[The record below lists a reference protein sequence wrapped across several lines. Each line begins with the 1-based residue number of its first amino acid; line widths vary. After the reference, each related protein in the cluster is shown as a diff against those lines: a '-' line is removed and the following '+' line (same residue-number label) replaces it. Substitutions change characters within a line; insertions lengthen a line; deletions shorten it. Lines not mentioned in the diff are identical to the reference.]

1 MSTTNIITA
10 PVFDRDSYNVTIP
23 SVVGVGLILTT
34 LTARNADASDT
45 LVYSIIDGNDDGLF
59 GIDAVT
65 GAITVADVGVR
76 SEFTRYTLTVQVTD
90 SSGRIDTAELVLAN
104 QTLPGRGN
112 DKGRSLHADYGE
124 IGEIGYAYGGNDSV
138 FASASF
144 GGIMYGGSG
153 NDTMY
158 SQNPVYV
165 FYGGS
170 GLDRLTVADDFVN
183 NVFYGG
189 RDIDYLL
196 GGSGADFLDGGDGSD
211 VLEGRGGAD
220 IFVLDTNDSGSDV
233 IRFFNPGEGDK
244 IRIEVTDPTISTLE
258 ELLAHAGLRV
268 AVEHVDTLSFESFQP
283 EALAQIIHVKFP
295 YTNNATI
302 LDTAIYKVVGE
313 VDRIS
318 GGDDEI
324 VVVLKDFD
332 APLTY
337 SMFDVVLS
345 ILDSEAYSGAVS
357 EDAAIDSAI
366 LKITAN
372 NPSTTL
378 SYSIISGNDAGLF
391 AIDDTGQIALAN
403 TLDYET
409 APHHIIAVQVTDS
422 AGRTD
427 MAEVVINVLNV
438 NEHAPIFGADTY
450 DAEIIETAAK
460 GAAVLQV
467 VAADADRNE
476 RLDYAIISGDE
487 AGLFAIDDTGQITLA
502 DTLDYETAT
511 SHTLTVQA
519 TDSGGR
525 TDTAEVIITVANAND
540 ESPMFGAA
548 IYNAIIAENAVRGTV
563 LVQIDAADAD
573 ANDTLNYAITS
584 GNDDGLFSINADS
597 RQITLIGAL
606 DYETATSYTLGV
618 QVTDG
623 AGNTDTAE
631 VIVTVADVHE
641 NAPIFGMDIYETEIA
656 ESAAR
661 GTVLVQIAASDAD
674 IGDTLNYAITS
685 GNDDGLFSI
694 NTDSGQITL
703 IGALDYETATSH
715 TLGVQVTDSV
725 GRTDTAEVVV
735 TVNNVNEY
743 APIFDAPVY
752 NWVISEDVPPGTV
765 LVRVGA
771 TDADIGD
778 VLRYSITSG
787 NDAGLFSIHADSGD
801 ITTDGRLDYE
811 TTTSHTLGIQ
821 VTDSVGQTG
830 TAKVAVSVL
839 NVNEFT
845 PVFGMDIYEAEIV
858 DDAVRGTLIVRVDA
872 SDADADETLN
882 YSITGGNDAGLFS
895 INADNG
901 DITLIG
907 ALDYETATSHTLTVQ
922 VTDSI
927 AHADIAQVV
936 INVLNSNAFAPVF
949 GMDTYEAEIAE
960 NAARGTH
967 LVRVGATD
975 GDEGD
980 TLSYAITSGNDD
992 GLFNINADSGQI
1004 TLVSALD
1011 YETATSHTLG
1021 VLVTDSGGKTDTAEI
1036 VISVLNVNEHAPIF
1050 GKDIYETAI
1059 VENATT
1065 DTAILRVA
1073 ATDADVGDTLNY
1085 AITSGNDA
1093 RLFSINADSGQITL
1107 FGALDYETATSHTL
1121 GVQVTDSEGRTDTA
1135 AVVIS
1140 VLNVN
1145 EHAPIFGTIIT
1156 NQLVA
1161 ETVPTGTILMHVT
1174 ATDADAGDTLRY
1186 SITSGNDGGLFSIN
1200 VDSGQITLVSAL
1212 DYETATSHTLGVQV
1226 TDSGGRTDT
1235 AEIVISVLNVNEH
1248 APIFGKD
1255 IYETAI
1261 VETAAQDTAILRVAA
1276 TDADADTTLRY
1287 AITSGNDDGLFSIN
1301 VDSGQITLVGA
1312 LDYETAT
1319 SHTLIVQ
1326 VTDNANRTNAAEV
1339 VINVLNVNEHA
1350 PIFSDATYHAEVA
1363 EDAMRGTAVAQIVAS
1378 DADIGDVLRYAITS
1392 GNDDGLF
1399 NINTDSGQITLVGA
1413 LDYETATSHTLTIQ
1427 VTDSTGQTG
1436 TANLIVAVAD
1446 VDEGNLFFDEEIYL
1460 FPNIPETATTGYA
1473 IGSVSATDIDGDAL
1487 IYSIFAG
1494 NDAGL
1499 FAVDA
1504 TSGVMTIATPNQ
1516 VTNSATISMTLQV
1529 EDSAGHF
1536 DKVTVAV
1543 YDPAIRGT
1551 DNGDVITGVS
1561 TRDIIYGGAGADTLN
1576 GKGNA
1581 DSLYGGAGD
1590 DTLNGGD
1597 GADILSG
1604 GTGRDFLQGRRGNDV
1619 FVLNTAGG
1627 ENDGDVVIDFRGRGN
1642 DTLRIDVTDPAAIT
1656 NLAELE
1662 TSANLRI
1669 DKGRI
1674 SLPDFPSNSD
1684 HPSRVNTVIYHNNGT
1699 ATDRGDDI
1707 LLMVLEDFTGLNLNM
1722 IELI

>member
-1 MSTTNIITA
+1 MSTTNTITA

-45 LVYSIIDGNDDGLF
+45 LTYSIIDGNDAGLF

-76 SEFTRYTLTVQVTD
+76 SEFANYTLTVQVTD

-104 QTLPGRGN
+104 QVQSGLSDGN
-112 DKGRSLHADYGE
+112 DGVVDHSAIDYTYGGCDVIFGSNERS
-124 IGEIGYAYGGNDSV
+124 IIAYSGGGNDSIYYYDTSGV
-138 FASASF
+138 L
-144 GGIMYGGSG
+144 YGGSG
-153 NDTMY
+153 MDIMWAV
-158 SQNPVYV
+158 SQNSSAD
-165 FYGGS
+165 FLYGGD
-170 GLDRLTVADDFVN
+170 GM
-183 NVFYGG
+183 
-189 RDIDYLL
+189 DYLDSRL
-196 GGSGADFLDGGDGSD
+196 GNDYLDGGDDSD
-211 VLEGRGGAD
+211 VLSGGAGAD
-220 IFVLDTNDSGSDV
+220 TFVLDTNDSGIDIV
-233 IRFFNPGEGDK
+233 VDFNASAGDK
-244 IRIEVTDPTISTLE
+244 IRIEVTDSTISTLE
-258 ELLAHAGLRV
+258 ELLVYADLRV
-268 AVEHVDTLSFESFQP
+268 EPGHIDVSAAGFVAPTHMKGDCIDESLFMRLGDDP
-283 EALAQIIHVKFP
+283 GVV
-295 YTNNATI
+295 N
-302 LDTAIYKVVGE
+302 TAIYKVVGE

-318 GGDDEI
+318 DGDDE
-324 VVVLKDFD
+324 VVMLLLDFD

-345 ILDSEAYSGAVS
+345 ILDSETYSASLS
-357 EDAAIDSAI
+357 EGAAIDSVV
-366 LKITAN
+366 LKITAV
-372 NPSTTL
+372 NPSATL

-391 AIDDTGQIALAN
+391 TIDDTGQITLAN
-403 TLDYET
+403 MLDYEI
-409 APHHIIAVQVTDS
+409 APYHIMAVQVTDS

-476 RLDYAIISGDE
+476 RLDYAIISGDD

-703 IGALDYETATSH
+703 IGTLDYETATSH

-811 TTTSHTLGIQ
+811 TVTSHTLGIL

-839 NVNEFT
+839 NVNEFA

-882 YSITGGNDAGLFS
+882 YSITGGNDAGLFN
-895 INADNG
+895 INADSG

-936 INVLNSNAFAPVF
+936 INVLNANAFAPVF

-960 NAARGTH
+960 DATTDTVIIKVA
-967 LVRVGATD
+967 ATD
-975 GDEGD
+975 ADVGD
-980 TLSYAITSGNDD
+980 TLNYAITSGNDAR
-992 GLFNINADSGQI
+992 LFSINADSGQI
-1004 TLVSALD
+1004 ALFGALD
-1011 YETATSHTLG
+1011 YETATSYTLG
-1021 VLVTDSGGKTDTAEI
+1021 VLVTDSGGKTDTAEV
-1036 VISVLNVNEHAPIF
+1036 VISVLNVYEHAPIF
-1050 GKDIYETAI
+1050 RRDVYEAEI
-1059 VENATT
+1059 AEDATT
-1065 DTAILRVA
+1065 DTVIIKVA

-1212 DYETATSHTLGVQV
+1212 DYETATSHTLGVEV

-1255 IYETAI
+1255 IYETEI
-1261 VETAAQDTAILRVAA
+1261 VENATTDTAILRVAA

-1319 SHTLIVQ
+1319 SHTLGVL

-1339 VINVLNVNEHA
+1339 VINVLNVYEYA
-1350 PIFSDATYHAEVA
+1350 PIFSDATYHAEIA
-1363 EDAMRGTAVAQIVAS
+1363 EDATRGTAVAQIVAS

-1399 NINTDSGQITLVGA
+1399 SINVDSGQITLVGA

-1504 TSGVMTIATPNQ
+1504 TSGVITIATPNQ

-1642 DTLRIDVTDPAAIT
+1642 DTLRMDVTDPAAIT
-1656 NLAELE
+1656 SLAELE

>member
-1 MSTTNIITA
+1 MSTTNTITA

-45 LVYSIIDGNDDGLF
+45 LTYSIIDGNDDGLF

-90 SSGRIDTAELVLAN
+90 SGGRIDTAELVLAN

-158 SQNPVYV
+158 SQNPFYV

-233 IRFFNPGEGDK
+233 IRFFNPGAGDK

-366 LKITAN
+366 LKITAV
-372 NPSTTL
+372 NPSATL

-391 AIDDTGQIALAN
+391 TIDDTGQITLAN
-403 TLDYET
+403 MLDYEI
-409 APHHIIAVQVTDS
+409 APYHIMAVQVTDS

-427 MAEVVINVLNV
+427 MAEVVVNVLNV
-438 NEHAPIFGADTY
+438 NEHAPIFGAYAY

-476 RLDYAIISGDE
+476 RLDYAIISGDD
-487 AGLFAIDDTGQITLA
+487 AGLFAIDDAGQITLA

-563 LVQIDAADAD
+563 LVQIDASDAD
-573 ANDTLNYAITS
+573 ANDTLTYAITS

-661 GTVLVQIAASDAD
+661 GTVLVQIDASDAD

-703 IGALDYETATSH
+703 IGTLDYETATSH

-839 NVNEFT
+839 NVNEFA

-936 INVLNSNAFAPVF
+936 INVLNANAFAPVF

-960 NAARGTH
+960 NAARDTL

-980 TLSYAITSGNDD
+980 TLNYAITSGNDA
-992 GLFNINADSGQI
+992 GVFSINADSGDI
-1004 TLVSALD
+1004 TLTGTLD
-1011 YETATSHTLG
+1011 YETTTSYTLG
-1021 VLVTDSGGKTDTAEI
+1021 VLVTDSGGRTDTAEI

-1059 VENATT
+1059 VENAAQ
-1065 DTAILRVA
+1065 DTAILRVAATDADADTTLSYAITSGNDDGLFNINTDSGQITLADALDYETATSHTLGVLVTDSGGKTDTAEVVISVLNVYEHAPIFRRDVYEAEIAEDATTDTVIIKVA

-1186 SITSGNDGGLFSIN
+1186 AITSGNDARLFSIN
-1200 VDSGQITLVSAL
+1200 ADSGQIALFGAL
-1212 DYETATSHTLGVQV
+1212 DYETATSHTLG
-1226 TDSGGRTDT
+1226 
-1235 AEIVISVLNVNEH
+1235 
-1248 APIFGKD
+1248 
-1255 IYETAI
+1255 
-1261 VETAAQDTAILRVAA
+1261 
-1276 TDADADTTLRY
+1276 
-1287 AITSGNDDGLFSIN
+1287 
-1301 VDSGQITLVGA
+1301 
-1312 LDYETAT
+1312 
-1319 SHTLIVQ
+1319 VQ

-1339 VINVLNVNEHA
+1339 VINVLNVYEYA
-1350 PIFSDATYHAEVA
+1350 PIFSDATYHAEIA
-1363 EDAMRGTAVAQIVAS
+1363 EDATRGTAVAQIVAS

-1399 NINTDSGQITLVGA
+1399 NINADSGQITLVGA

-1504 TSGVMTIATPNQ
+1504 TSGVITIATPNQ

-1543 YDPAIRGT
+1543 YDPAMRGT

-1561 TRDIIYGGAGADTLN
+1561 TRDIIYGGAGTDTLN

-1590 DTLNGGD
+1590 DFLNGGD

-1642 DTLRIDVTDPAAIT
+1642 DTLRMDVTDPAAIT
-1656 NLAELE
+1656 SLAALE
-1662 TSANLRI
+1662 TSDNLRI